1 MDIQGD
7 NESQNEDMEIR
18 MRERQGYIT
27 VIVPVY
33 NVEKYLDRCMESI
46 LAQTYTKLEIILVDD
61 GAADSSGAICDS
73 YAQKDER
80 VQVIHKEN
88 GGLSSARNAALD
100 IAQGE
105 YIGFVDSD
113 DYISVDMFE
122 KLYQACV
129 QYESE
134 IAICCHYTERGDR
147 LLIEEPIVDES
158 IQYTGVEALELLI
171 RDQGIRN
178 YAWDKLYKASLFQ
191 SIRYPDGRNYEDI
204 ATTYLLFYRAKRIC
218 SIPRYLYYY
227 QIREGSIS
235 SHVEDTKWLENCYQ
249 IIVSQTE
256 RYHFM
261 KEHKEER
268 LADLCLAQLV
278 PYLYEYI
285 RLGLRLHTSL
295 HRTEVLTLL
304 NKEWENI
311 QNNSF
316 LSAKDRRLYKIYTAA
331 PIVVQSYQRTK
342 EAVKKVQDCR
352 YKLKNALGE
361 AGILSVDR
369 FDFQLAKGK
378 ERRIIFFEL
387 PCSDNLGDHAIA
399 YAQKKYLEALTAQR
413 PEYQLYTIDGWDTVE
428 AVIQLTKEI
437 GKKDV
442 IVCQGGGNMG
452 SLYEFA
458 EAFRQKLLKAF
469 VDNRIIIFPQTI
481 YFSQD
486 EQGERTKR
494 KMVKVYNKCKRL
506 TICARDAVSAQTM
519 QSMFTADIESVND
532 IVAYLSGRIPVQ
544 TQRKGIVL
552 CLRSDLESALT
563 TVEKKV
569 LRQACTEKASDVRI
583 TDTCLG
589 RDIDR
594 QDREA
599 MLMKKWSVFAGVQLV
614 VTDRLHGMIF
624 SLIMGT
630 PCIVL
635 GNNHH
640 KVKATYAT
648 FKDCK
653 YLQYAENVREAVQMI
668 AAWKPDE
675 IPVTPYN
682 TEEYYK
688 KLEQLDY
695 EFREVVENGNTK
707 HVVFADRFSLKYLFD
722 DIGLVY
728 SATYPVCTKYQ
739 APKKQTVSYLEK
751 RIREEKL
758 PVIFKNEIAPSGSA
772 EKIAKKTGAAV
783 EVFNTC
789 HTVTRKQFE
798 EGVSYIELM
807 NSNVDKLKKALK

>member
-304 NKEWENI
+304 TKEWENI

-316 LSAKDRRLYKIYTAA
+316 LSAKDRWLYKIYTAA

-378 ERRIIFFEL
+378 ER
-387 PCSDNLGDHAIA
+387 
-399 YAQKKYLEALTAQR
+399 
-413 PEYQLYTIDGWDTVE
+413 
-428 AVIQLTKEI
+428 
-437 GKKDV
+437 
-442 IVCQGGGNMG
+442 
-452 SLYEFA
+452 
-458 EAFRQKLLKAF
+458 
-469 VDNRIIIFPQTI
+469 
-481 YFSQD
+481 
-486 EQGERTKR
+486 
-494 KMVKVYNKCKRL
+494 
-506 TICARDAVSAQTM
+506 
-519 QSMFTADIESVND
+519 
-532 IVAYLSGRIPVQ
+532 
-544 TQRKGIVL
+544 
-552 CLRSDLESALT
+552 
-563 TVEKKV
+563 
-569 LRQACTEKASDVRI
+569 
-583 TDTCLG
+583 
-589 RDIDR
+589 
-594 QDREA
+594 
-599 MLMKKWSVFAGVQLV
+599 
-614 VTDRLHGMIF
+614 
-624 SLIMGT
+624 
-630 PCIVL
+630 
-635 GNNHH
+635 
-640 KVKATYAT
+640 
-648 FKDCK
+648 
-653 YLQYAENVREAVQMI
+653 
-668 AAWKPDE
+668 
-675 IPVTPYN
+675 
-682 TEEYYK
+682 
-688 KLEQLDY
+688 
-695 EFREVVENGNTK
+695 
-707 HVVFADRFSLKYLFD
+707 
-722 DIGLVY
+722 
-728 SATYPVCTKYQ
+728 
-739 APKKQTVSYLEK
+739 
-751 RIREEKL
+751 
-758 PVIFKNEIAPSGSA
+758 
-772 EKIAKKTGAAV
+772 
-783 EVFNTC
+783 
-789 HTVTRKQFE
+789 
-798 EGVSYIELM
+798 
-807 NSNVDKLKKALK
+807 

>member
-387 PCSDNLGDHAIA
+387 PCFDNLGDHAIA

-428 AVIQLTKEI
+428 AVIQLTKEM

-563 TVEKKV
+563 TVEKKA

-599 MLMKKWSVFAGVQLV
+599 MIMKKWSVFAGAQLV

-688 KLEQLDY
+688 KLEQL
-695 EFREVVENGNTK
+695 
-707 HVVFADRFSLKYLFD
+707 
-722 DIGLVY
+722 
-728 SATYPVCTKYQ
+728 
-739 APKKQTVSYLEK
+739 
-751 RIREEKL
+751 
-758 PVIFKNEIAPSGSA
+758 VIM
-772 EKIAKKTGAAV
+772 
-783 EVFNTC
+783 
-789 HTVTRKQFE
+789 Q
-798 EGVSYIELM
+798 
-807 NSNVDKLKKALK
+807 